1 MRKLIIDTDTG
12 SDDAVAIL
20 MALLSD
26 DIEVLAM
33 TTVSGNAP
41 LELATANCLQTMEIT
56 GNIVPVYAGADR
68 PLIRERVHA
77 QNVHGE
83 DGMGDMDLIHPTLKA
98 VEGVHAADA
107 IIDIVEKNP
116 NEVEIVAIG
125 PVTNIALAILK
136 APDTMKKVK
145 AIWTMGTA
153 GFGPGNTTSV
163 AEFNVDADAE
173 AYRIMMNCGVPSYI
187 GGFDICIGA
196 AAWTVMPLFVN
207 EPWSILGEMEIFC
220 KIKNIATVTAITD
233 CRLLLINQD
242 NLLKWIKE
250 CPDFAI
256 MMLDEIST
264 KAVYITQKV
273 IRLSSMT
280 VDERVL
286 DCLLLANEE
295 GKLEN
300 MDKQNLCIQ
309 CCAPLRSIN
318 RSVSHWKDK
327 GIIIYEKKKFYI
339 PEIEKAY
346 KVLNYCK

>member
-1 MRKLIIDTDTG
+1 MKNTMNKLQKILE
-12 SDDAVAIL
+12 DAPKKIKESWIEKTVSAGMPIL
-20 MALLSD
+20 IQNDEHKFLYILISGTASVSILLSR
-26 DIEVLAM
+26 
-33 TTVSGNAP
+33 G
-41 LELATANCLQTMEIT
+41 
-56 GNIVPVYAGADR
+56 
-68 PLIRERVHA
+68 
-77 QNVHGE
+77 
-83 DGMGDMDLIHPTLKA
+83 
-98 VEGVHAADA
+98 
-107 IIDIVEKNP
+107 
-116 NEVEIVAIG
+116 
-125 PVTNIALAILK
+125 
-136 APDTMKKVK
+136 
-145 AIWTMGTA
+145 
-153 GFGPGNTTSV
+153 
-163 AEFNVDADAE
+163 
-173 AYRIMMNCGVPSYI
+173 
-187 GGFDICIGA
+187 
-196 AAWTVMPLFVN
+196 TVMPLFVN

-327 GIIIYEKKKFYI
+327 GVVMYEKKKFYI
-339 PEIEKAY
+339 PDIEKAY
-346 KVLNYCK
+346 KALNYCK